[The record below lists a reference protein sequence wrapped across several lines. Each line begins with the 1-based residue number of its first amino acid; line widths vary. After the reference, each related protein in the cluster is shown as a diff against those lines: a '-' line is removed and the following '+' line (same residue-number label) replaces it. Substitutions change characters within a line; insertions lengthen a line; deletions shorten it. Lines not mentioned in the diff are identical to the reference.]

1 MAKLLLLL
9 LLATLAAAGPG
20 YKEKMMKKMAKH
32 FFDQMCWGK
41 ENMRAKHTAI
51 QEAMEECGGEVTV
64 PRAMPAVPRVAA
76 LHTYTLPA
84 HTFPLLPHLQYP
96 GYHRLGK
103 RAVADQETAEFLN
116 DWMDFKGGME
126 AKIGNL
132 TCVFKKMDLLTAS
145 GDVGQ
150 SPLPL

>member
-41 ENMRAKHTAI
+41 ENMRAKHAAI
-51 QEAMEECGGEVTV
+51 KEAMEECGGEVAV
-64 PRAMPAVPRVAA
+64 PRALPAVPRVAA
-76 LHTYTLPA
+76 LHTYTLPS
-84 HTFPLLPHLQYP
+84 HTFPLLPHLQY
-96 GYHRLGK
+96 GAYHRLGK
-103 RAVADQETAEFLN
+103 RATATPDQETAEFLN
-116 DWMDFKGGME
+116 DWMDFKDGLE
-126 AKIGNL
+126 DKIGNL

-145 GDVGQ
+145 GDVG
-150 SPLPL
+150 